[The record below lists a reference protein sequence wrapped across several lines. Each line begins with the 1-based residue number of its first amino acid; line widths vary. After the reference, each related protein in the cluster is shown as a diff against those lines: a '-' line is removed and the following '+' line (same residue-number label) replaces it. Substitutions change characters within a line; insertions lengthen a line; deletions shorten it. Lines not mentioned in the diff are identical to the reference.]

1 MALPAPTSTIVFM
14 PDQSPPEVS
23 LASVSAVL
31 VDHLSNEVRLI
42 RQLELDLDVEH
53 VSEVRVRQVL
63 GALFTASVNS
73 LAIARG
79 FHDSMRR
86 LDADGSVTA
95 SALLGAPNIDAVMA
109 SWLEDTREAA
119 TLVTADLVSIEA
131 LAVMIE
137 DSTDDEASAT
147 RSALELIRALATNAI
162 SRLDLAHS
170 PAPTEA

>member
-1 MALPAPTSTIVFM
+1 MPA
-14 PDQSPPEVS
+14 QSPPEVS

-31 VDHLSNEVRLI
+31 VDHLSTEVRLI
-42 RQLELDLDVEH
+42 RELEVDLDVEH

-63 GALFTASVNS
+63 GALLTASVNS

-95 SALLGAPNIDAVMA
+95 DALLGAPNIDAVMA
-109 SWLEDTREAA
+109 SWLDDTRDAA

-137 DSTDDEASAT
+137 DTTADEASAT
-147 RSALELIRALATNAI
+147 RSALELIRGLATNAI

-170 PAPTEA
+170 PAPTET